1 MSEKAIFLDRDDTLI
16 EDPGYISS
24 PDQVKL
30 LDGAAE
36 ALIKLKELG
45 YKLIV
50 VSNQSAVARG
60 IVSEK
65 TLGKIHDQLKQ
76 LLAEKNAFLDRIYY
90 CPYHPDGVVQKYRK
104 ESNNRKPNPGMLLTA
119 AKDMDIDL
127 GQSWCIGN
135 SISDIGAGQRAGC
148 KTIMIDV
155 PSHKKQPDP
164 GLDQKGITPDYKG
177 VNLREAVNIIKKH
190 LRSSDDIKAQTQPA
204 CEVQNNPATK
214 DSKTTSEDKPA
225 LEDNEPPQE
234 VKESSPEV
242 TDQVDEPAE
251 DASQTRLQQSQP
263 KSEKTKAHIT
273 QIETKKNRDE
283 KLLVEILGQLKT
295 MQREEMFS
303 EFSIMRLL
311 AGIVQIIVLF
321 FLLVTIWYL
330 MSPES
335 QVSSVYIALGYAAVF
350 QLMALTLYIMHNRK

>member
-30 LDGAAE
+30 LDGATG

-65 TLGKIHDQLKQ
+65 TLGKIHDRLKE

-104 ESNNRKPNPGMLLTA
+104 ESKNRKPNPGMLLTA

-135 SISDIGAGQRAGC
+135 SLSDIEAGQQAGC
-148 KTIMIDV
+148 KTILIDV
-155 PSHKKQPDP
+155 PSHKKQSDP
-164 GLDQKGITPDYKG
+164 GSNQKGITPDYKG

-190 LRSSDDIKAQTQPA
+190 LRFSNDVKARSQPDS
-204 CEVQNNPATK
+204 EVQNKPTTK
-214 DSKTTSEDKPA
+214 ESKTTAEEKPT
-225 LEDNEPPQE
+225 LDTNEPSPDQI
-234 VKESSPEV
+234 ESSSDV
-242 TDQVDEPAE
+242 TESADEQAGRTL
-251 DASQTRLQQSQP
+251 QNKLQQSQA
-263 KSEKTKAHIT
+263 KSGKKQAHIPQT
-273 QIETKKNRDE
+273 ETDEETNE
-283 KLLVEILGQLKT
+283 KLLIEILGQLKN

-335 QVSSVYIALGYAAVF
+335 QISSVYIALGYAAVF
-350 QLMALTLYIMHNRK
+350 QIMALTLYIMHSRK